1 MSFAT
6 WLNKVFSVVHQLKG
20 RLFSVQHDRFN
31 SVRKTRISRH
41 HTIKT
46 THNQCLILSSAGLR
60 GVSAIVILL
69 EQILVH

>member
-31 SVRKTRISRH
+31 SVRKTWIQQAPHHQDDPQPVPDTKQRRSARGISHRD
-41 HTIKT
+41 
-46 THNQCLILSSAGLR
+46 S
-60 GVSAIVILL
+60 V
-69 EQILVH
+69 